1 MSRHIIPRQH
11 IPARQTTMRCLVSHY
26 RPDRTLAIARCIGF
40 LAGLGL
46 AIIAFAIFLY
56 TK

>member
-1 MSRHIIPRQH
+1 
-11 IPARQTTMRCLVSHY
+11 MRCLVSHY